1 MGLALLPLVAAILSI
16 SIKADIKGPRPARV
30 LFCGVAV
37 AVPVSRQLK
46 TQGMSVPTSLRYFVL
61 LRLKICNANDTF
73 RVALAI
79 SNAHGTDSK
88 TVLSAGVWASGGTP
102 ACSEVVSVE
111 FDFVCCAAVLFTQH
125 KNNSKSSY
133 TTDSLLLL
141 LFLQRSLTA
150 VTGWL

>member
-37 AVPVSRQLK
+37 AVPVNRQLK
-46 TQGMSVPTSLRYFVL
+46 TQGMSVPTSLRYLYFCA
-61 LRLKICNANDTF
+61 LRFATQTTF

-125 KNNSKSSY
+125 KK
-133 TTDSLLLL
+133 
-141 LFLQRSLTA
+141 
-150 VTGWL
+150 